1 MADHNR
7 STLPSMATSTPASTP
22 APRPRRLSLFGPP
35 IGVLEVFAKEM
46 AFVYQ
51 APFLALQAAVE
62 LGADL
67 DEPTTAEPSATPAQQ
82 QPPAPPA
89 APAPERP
96 KPAIGTG
103 LDWQTA
109 RDRLIA
115 IRRQGES
122 FTSLRELA
130 ARVGC
135 SEGLIRKAIKQDVG
149 LRAWAAES
157 KRTRR
162 TAPAAT
168 GLERAIHRTPQRRE
182 EAPELATVEA
192 EEADDTDV
200 LLQRLIDAASP
211 AERARLHAMPEEQRM
226 SILRLMRDQDEDR
239 DARRLRER
247 SLSQA
252 AHTHGCVR
260 TRRTQAPDARSAE
273 RGPPPNVAT
282 CAVRV
287 AKQAAEL
294 THRPGWPTSFSEQQ
308 CDSRALQTRLTQP
321 SRASPHAAQSSRQCT
336 FLESMANPAQ
346 ATKGRRQ
353 LRRRYDKP
361 HDDRR

>member
-7 STLPSMATSTPASTP
+7 PTPPSMATSTPTSTP
-22 APRPRRLSLFGPP
+22 APRPRRLNLLGPP

-62 LGADL
+62 LGAEL
-67 DEPTTAEPSATPAQQ
+67 DEPTTAERSATPNQ
-82 QPPAPPA
+82 QPPAPPV
-89 APAPERP
+89 APTSDRP

-109 RDRLIA
+109 RDRLVA

-122 FTSLRELA
+122 FTSLRDLA

-168 GLERAIHRTPQRRE
+168 SLERAIHRTPQRRE
-182 EAPELATVEA
+182 AAPELATVEA
-192 EEADDTDV
+192 EETDDTDV
-200 LLQRLIDAASP
+200 LLQRLIDSASP

-239 DARRLRER
+239 DARRLR
-247 SLSQA
+247 
-252 AHTHGCVR
+252 
-260 TRRTQAPDARSAE
+260 
-273 RGPPPNVAT
+273 
-282 CAVRV
+282 
-287 AKQAAEL
+287 K
-294 THRPGWPTSFSEQQ
+294 
-308 CDSRALQTRLTQP
+308 RA
-321 SRASPHAAQSSRQCT
+321 
-336 FLESMANPAQ
+336 
-346 ATKGRRQ
+346 
-353 LRRRYDKP
+353 
-361 HDDRR
+361 

>member
-7 STLPSMATSTPASTP
+7 TTLPPMATSTPASTP
-22 APRPRRLSLFGPP
+22 APQPRRLNLFGPP

-46 AFVYQ
+46 AFIYQ

-62 LGADL
+62 LGTEL
-67 DEPTTAEPSATPAQQ
+67 DEPTV
-82 QPPAPPA
+82 APPA
-89 APAPERP
+89 EPPAGQPPSPSVAPATDHP

-122 FTSLRELA
+122 FTSLRDLA
-130 ARVGC
+130 TRIGC

-182 EAPELATVEA
+182 AAPELATVEA
-192 EEADDTDV
+192 DETDDTDV

-226 SILRLMRDQDEDR
+226 SLLRLMRDQDEDR
-239 DARRLRER
+239 DERRLR
-247 SLSQA
+247 
-252 AHTHGCVR
+252 
-260 TRRTQAPDARSAE
+260 
-273 RGPPPNVAT
+273 
-282 CAVRV
+282 
-287 AKQAAEL
+287 K
-294 THRPGWPTSFSEQQ
+294 
-308 CDSRALQTRLTQP
+308 RA
-321 SRASPHAAQSSRQCT
+321 
-336 FLESMANPAQ
+336 
-346 ATKGRRQ
+346 
-353 LRRRYDKP
+353 
-361 HDDRR
+361 

>member
-7 STLPSMATSTPASTP
+7 STLPLMATSTPTSTP
-22 APRPRRLSLFGPP
+22 AKQPRRLNLFGPP

-62 LGADL
+62 LGAEMDG
-67 DEPTTAEPSATPAQQ
+67 PTTAEPSATATQ

-89 APAPERP
+89 ASTAERP
-96 KPAIGTG
+96 KPAVGTG

-109 RDRLIA
+109 RDRLVA

-122 FTSLRELA
+122 FTSLRDLA

-149 LRAWAAES
+149 LRAWVAEA

-182 EAPELATVEA
+182 EAPELAAVEA
-192 EEADDTDV
+192 EETNDTDV

-226 SILRLMRDQDEDR
+226 SLLRLMRDQDEDR
-239 DARRLRER
+239 DERRLR
-247 SLSQA
+247 
-252 AHTHGCVR
+252 
-260 TRRTQAPDARSAE
+260 
-273 RGPPPNVAT
+273 
-282 CAVRV
+282 
-287 AKQAAEL
+287 K
-294 THRPGWPTSFSEQQ
+294 
-308 CDSRALQTRLTQP
+308 RA
-321 SRASPHAAQSSRQCT
+321 
-336 FLESMANPAQ
+336 
-346 ATKGRRQ
+346 
-353 LRRRYDKP
+353 
-361 HDDRR
+361 

>member
-1 MADHNR
+1 
-7 STLPSMATSTPASTP
+7 
-22 APRPRRLSLFGPP
+22 
-35 IGVLEVFAKEM
+35 M

-62 LGADL
+62 LGAEL
-67 DEPTTAEPSATPAQQ
+67 DEPTTAESSATPTQQ
-82 QPPAPPA
+82 PA
-89 APAPERP
+89 APATERP

-109 RDRLIA
+109 RDRLIT

-122 FTSLRELA
+122 FTSLRDLA

-149 LRAWAAES
+149 LRAWTAES

-182 EAPELATVEA
+182 AAPELATVEA

-226 SILRLMRDQDEDR
+226 SILRLMRDQAEDR
-239 DARRLRER
+239 DERHLR
-247 SLSQA
+247 
-252 AHTHGCVR
+252 
-260 TRRTQAPDARSAE
+260 
-273 RGPPPNVAT
+273 
-282 CAVRV
+282 
-287 AKQAAEL
+287 K
-294 THRPGWPTSFSEQQ
+294 
-308 CDSRALQTRLTQP
+308 RA
-321 SRASPHAAQSSRQCT
+321 
-336 FLESMANPAQ
+336 
-346 ATKGRRQ
+346 
-353 LRRRYDKP
+353 
-361 HDDRR
+361 

>member
-7 STLPSMATSTPASTP
+7 PTLPSMATSTPTSTP
-22 APRPRRLSLFGPP
+22 APRPRRLNLFGPP

-62 LGADL
+62 LGAEL
-67 DEPTTAEPSATPAQQ
+67 DEPTTAEASAAPTE
-82 QPPAPPA
+82 QPPGPSVAPTSD
-89 APAPERP
+89 RP

-122 FTSLRELA
+122 FTSLRDLA

-182 EAPELATVEA
+182 VAPELATVEA

-226 SILRLMRDQDEDR
+226 SLLRLMRDQDEDR
-239 DARRLRER
+239 DARRLR
-247 SLSQA
+247 
-252 AHTHGCVR
+252 
-260 TRRTQAPDARSAE
+260 
-273 RGPPPNVAT
+273 
-282 CAVRV
+282 
-287 AKQAAEL
+287 K
-294 THRPGWPTSFSEQQ
+294 
-308 CDSRALQTRLTQP
+308 RA
-321 SRASPHAAQSSRQCT
+321 
-336 FLESMANPAQ
+336 
-346 ATKGRRQ
+346 
-353 LRRRYDKP
+353 
-361 HDDRR
+361 